1 MKKVLAI
8 VLVMLM
14 ALSLFA
20 CGNGN
25 VGQQASNDVE
35 NVEDTGLGEV
45 LANGTAGADYDLSLI
60 HI

>member
-25 VGQQASNDVE
+25 VGQQASNSVDEVK
-35 NVEDTGLGEV
+35 DTGLVRSTGKRNRRRG
-45 LANGTAGADYDLSLI
+45 L
-60 HI
+60 